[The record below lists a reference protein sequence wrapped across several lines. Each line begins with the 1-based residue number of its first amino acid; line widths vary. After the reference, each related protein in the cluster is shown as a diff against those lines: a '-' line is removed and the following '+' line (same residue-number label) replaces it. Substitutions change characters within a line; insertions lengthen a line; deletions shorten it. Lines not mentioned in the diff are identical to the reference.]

1 MPGGKYWDAWVEVV
15 GHTSYRD
22 TMLRE
27 YDRPLRMNAIRK
39 HLKLLRVR
47 LPQARDAL
55 EFGCGEGD
63 IVALLRDQ
71 KWNVAG
77 VDVSNGVL
85 SIARERFVDDPRV
98 TLFQSEPGSLPEGLG
113 NFDLCTVIDVF
124 QNIGHDENLIAVLSL
139 IRNRMTQNGRIL
151 TLEIATSPKLVI
163 SDAPMRQ
170 RTPDQWRDIYG
181 AAGFQIERETV
192 YALWGVTLVQ
202 QFDRLLGR
210 LQRGN
215 RQSTRVDDSDGIS
228 TRNTGF
234 RRRMARFAAK
244 NIRRAI
250 LIGMWPFDYVF
261 KIPAPRRWSFH
272 RIFVLK
278 ISD

>member
-1 MPGGKYWDAWVEVV
+1 MPGSKYWDAYVQVV
-15 GHTSYRD
+15 GHTSYSDALIRK
-22 TMLRE
+22 
-27 YDRPLRMNAIRK
+27 YDRPLRMKAIRK
-39 HLKLLRVR
+39 HLKSLRVR
-47 LPQARDAL
+47 LPQARNAL

-63 IVALLRDQ
+63 IVALLTDQ
-71 KWNVAG
+71 QWNVAG

-98 TLFQSEPGSLPEGLG
+98 TFSQSEPGGLPAGLG
-113 NFDLCTVIDVF
+113 KFDLCTAIDVF
-124 QNIGHDENLIAVLSL
+124 QNIGSDENLIEMLSL
-139 IRNRMTQNGRIL
+139 IRNCMMPSGRIL
-151 TLEIATSPKLVI
+151 TLEIATSPTLVK
-163 SDAPMRQ
+163 SDAPMRE

-192 YALWGVTLVQ
+192 YAVWGVTLVQ

-210 LQRGN
+210 LQPGN
-215 RQSTRVDDSDGIS
+215 RQLTRVDDTDDGPAL
-228 TRNTGF
+228 NTGI
-234 RRRMARFAAK
+234 RRRIARSVAK

-250 LIGMWPFDYVF
+250 LIGTWPLDYVF

>member
-1 MPGGKYWDAWVEVV
+1 MPGSKYWDTYVQVV

-22 TMLRE
+22 ILIRQ
-27 YDRPLRMNAIRK
+27 YDRPLRMRAIRK
-39 HLKLLRVR
+39 HLKSLHVR
-47 LPQARDAL
+47 LPQARNAL

-71 KWNVAG
+71 QWDVTG
-77 VDVSNGVL
+77 VDVSEGVL
-85 SIARERFVDDPRV
+85 SIARERFVVDPRV
-98 TLFQSEPGSLPEGLG
+98 TFSQSAPGGLPACLG
-113 NFDLCTVIDVF
+113 KFDLCTAIDVF
-124 QNIGHDENLIAVLSL
+124 QNIGRDENLVEMLSF
-139 IRNRMTQNGRIL
+139 IRNRMTPNGRVL
-151 TLEIATSPKLVI
+151 TLEIATSSTLVK
-163 SDAPMRQ
+163 SDAPMRE

-210 LQRGN
+210 LQPGN
-215 RQSTRVDDSDGIS
+215 QQLTRVDDTDDAP
-228 TRNTGF
+228 TLNTGF
-234 RRRMARFAAK
+234 RRRIARSVAK

-250 LIGMWPFDYVF
+250 LIGAWPFDYVF
-261 KIPAPRRWSFH
+261 RIPAPRRWSFH